1 MELDS
6 ATHCGSEL
14 RRHDPDRW
22 LTALFAPDAA
32 RPALWALYAFNLEI
46 ARTAEQVSEAM
57 LGHIRLQWWR
67 ETWDGIRAGTP
78 RKHPVAEAL
87 HAAGAAACNPEDVA
101 SLINARERD
110 LEPAPP
116 ASLAELLD
124 YARATTAPL
133 QRLACQALGVVPDA
147 SLCETLDYAGQAY
160 ALTGILRAVP
170 FHAAQGRVLLPSQ
183 MLGGQGLSWESILRQ
198 ELDQRS
204 FAVMRE
210 IGLEARRLLVMARR
224 RPVPR
229 AALPALLPLT
239 IAALHLKQMERAGFN
254 PAALS
259 EPSQPRK
266 QFALLWA
273 AMRGR
278 F

>member
-6 ATHCGSEL
+6 ATHCGDEL

-22 LTALFAPDAA
+22 LTALFAPDVA

-46 ARTAEQVSEAM
+46 ARSAEQVSEAM

-87 HAAGAAACNPEDVA
+87 FAAGAAAWDADDVA
-101 SLINARERD
+101 ALIDARERD

-124 YARATTAPL
+124 YAKATTAPL
-133 QRLACQALGVVPDA
+133 LRLACQVLGQTPDGV
-147 SLCETLDYAGQAY
+147 LRETLDYAGQAY

-183 MLGGQGLSWESILRQ
+183 MLGGQGLAWESILRQ
-198 ELDQRS
+198 ELDQRA
-204 FAVMRE
+204 FTVMRE

-229 AALPALLPLT
+229 QVLPALLPLT
-239 IAALHLKQMERAGFN
+239 IAALHLKQMERAGFD
-254 PAALS
+254 PKASADV
-259 EPSQPRK
+259 SQPRK
-266 QFALLWA
+266 HGALLWA
-273 AMRGR
+273 ALRRR